1 MATTM
6 KSSTQVTDI
15 IRNYLEQRC
24 NEEPMFALK
33 YANPSKSIEGAVN
46 YLCNEV
52 KKSGLTM
59 MDSDT
64 VFSIITHYFD
74 EENLEEQPSVNCKI
88 AVAKELTEEEQTQ
101 VREQARQDAME
112 KLRREEMAKLT
123 TKTAKPKTITYT
135 ERKNQDNQPNLF
147 DF

>member
-46 YLCNEV
+46 YLCHEV
-52 KKSGLTM
+52 QKSGLTM

-74 EENLEEQPSVNCKI
+74 EDSLEEQPSINCKI
-88 AVAKELTEEEQTQ
+88 AVAKGLSEEEQAQ
-101 VREQARQDAME
+101 VRERAKQEAME
-112 KLRREEMAKLT
+112 RLRREEMAKLT
-123 TKTAKPKTITYT
+123 AKTAKPKTTDT
-135 ERKNQDNQPNLF
+135 EKKKQDNQPNLF

>member
-1 MATTM
+1 M

-46 YLCNEV
+46 YLCHEV
-52 KKSGLTM
+52 QKSGLTM

-74 EENLEEQPSVNCKI
+74 EDSLDEQPSINCKI
-88 AVAKELTEEEQTQ
+88 AVAKELSVEEQAQ
-101 VREQARQDAME
+101 VREQAKQEAME
-112 KLRREEMAKLT
+112 RLRREEMAKLT
-123 TKTAKPKTITYT
+123 ANTAKPKTTDT
-135 ERKNQDNQPNLF
+135 EKKKQDNQPNLF

>member
-6 KSSTQVTDI
+6 KSSSQVTEI

-46 YLCNEV
+46 YLCHEV
-52 KKSGLTM
+52 QKSGLTM
-59 MDSDT
+59 MDSDS

-74 EENLEEQPSVNCKI
+74 EDNREEQPSINCKI
-88 AVAKELTEEEQTQ
+88 AVAKELSEEEQAQ

-123 TKTAKPKTITYT
+123 AKTTQPKTTDT
-135 ERKNQDNQPNLF
+135 EKKKRDNQPNLF

>member
-46 YLCNEV
+46 YLCHEV
-52 KKSGLTM
+52 QKSGLTM

-74 EENLEEQPSVNCKI
+74 EDSINEVSPLNCKI
-88 AVAKELTEEEQTQ
+88 AVAKELTEEEQAQ
-101 VREQARQDAME
+101 VKAQARQDAME
-112 KLRREEMAKLT
+112 RLRREEMSKLTAKT
-123 TKTAKPKTITYT
+123 TKTKTTDT
-135 ERKNQDNQPNLF
+135 EKQKQDNQPNLF

>member
-46 YLCNEV
+46 YLCHEV
-52 KKSGLTM
+52 QKSGLTM

-74 EENLEEQPSVNCKI
+74 EDSLDEQPSINCKI
-88 AVAKELTEEEQTQ
+88 AVAKELSVEEQAQ
-101 VREQARQDAME
+101 VREQAKQEAME
-112 KLRREEMAKLT
+112 RLRREEMAKLT
-123 TKTAKPKTITYT
+123 ANTAKPKTTDT
-135 ERKNQDNQPNLF
+135 EKKKQDNQPNLF

>member
-46 YLCNEV
+46 YLCHEV
-52 KKSGLTM
+52 QKSGLTM

-74 EENLEEQPSVNCKI
+74 EDNIEEQPSINCKI
-88 AVAKELTEEEQTQ
+88 AVAKELSEEEQAQ
-101 VREQARQDAME
+101 VREQAKQEAME
-112 KLRREEMAKLT
+112 RLRREEMAKLT
-123 TKTAKPKTITYT
+123 AKTAKPKTTDT
-135 ERKNQDNQPNLF
+135 EKKKQDNQPNLF

>member
-6 KSSTQVTDI
+6 KSSTQVTDLI
-15 IRNYLEQRC
+15 SKYLEQRS

-46 YLCNEV
+46 YLCHEV
-52 KKSGLTM
+52 QKSGLTM

-74 EENLEEQPSVNCKI
+74 EDSINEVAQVNCKI
-88 AVAKELTEEEQTQ
+88 AVAKELTEEEQVQ

-112 KLRREEMAKLT
+112 QLRREEIAKLT
-123 TKTAKPKTITYT
+123 AKTAKAKTSDT
-135 ERKNQDNQPNLF
+135 EKKKQDNQPNLF

>member
-6 KSSTQVTDI
+6 KSSTQVTDL

-24 NEEPMFALK
+24 IEEPMFSLK

-46 YLCNEV
+46 YLCQEV
-52 KKSGLTM
+52 QKSGVTM

-74 EENLEEQPSVNCKI
+74 EDNLEENPQLNCRI
-88 AVAKELTEEEQTQ
+88 VVAKELTEEEQGQ
-101 VREQARQDAME
+101 VMEQARQDAME
-112 KLRREEMAKLT
+112 RQRKEEMAKIT
-123 TKTAKPKTITYT
+123 TKKTTTGNSKP
-135 ERKNQDNQPNLF
+135 ENNPQEVQPSLF
-147 DF
+147 DL

>member
-46 YLCNEV
+46 YLCHEV
-52 KKSGLTM
+52 QKSGLTM

-74 EENLEEQPSVNCKI
+74 EENLEEQPSINCKI
-88 AVAKELTEEEQTQ
+88 AVAKELSEEEQAQ
-101 VREQARQDAME
+101 VREQAKQEAME
-112 KLRREEMAKLT
+112 RLRREEMAKLT
-123 TKTAKPKTITYT
+123 AKTAKPKATDT
-135 ERKNQDNQPNLF
+135 EKKKQDNQPNLF

>member
-24 NEEPMFALK
+24 IEEPMFALK

-46 YLCNEV
+46 YLCHEV
-52 KKSGLTM
+52 QKSGLTI

-74 EENLEEQPSVNCKI
+74 EENLEEKPSINCNI
-88 AVAKELTEEEQTQ
+88 AVAKELTEEEQAQ
-101 VREQARQDAME
+101 VREEARRDALE
-112 KLRREEMAKLT
+112 QLRREEMAKLT
-123 TKTAKPKTITYT
+123 AKTSKPKTSTT
-135 ERKNQDNQPNLF
+135 EKKNQDNQPNLF